1 MGLSLGSNFSNTL
14 SHVYIWALPS
24 WAISVSM
31 KAVLS
36 HREGGSTQTNENV
49 TPMQVCSPL
58 VTIWEWSFTRVQSI
72 LAERQWIIS
81 NWKRNRLWRL
91 PQKLVNE
98 ITLTTTTVCICWR
111 SQRTKTI
118 LLIAN
123 VSRKNIKQVFCLFLW
138 LFFYNILSSSLSEL
152 TDAHGQMN
160 QSLFLS

>member
-1 MGLSLGSNFSNTL
+1 MGLSLGSHFANTL

-24 WAISVSM
+24 WTISVSM

-36 HREGGSTQTNENV
+36 HRERGSTQTNENV

-58 VTIWEWSFTRVQSI
+58 VTLSEWSFTRVQST

-81 NWKRNRLWRL
+81 NWKRNRFWHL
-91 PQKLVNE
+91 PQKLVHE

-123 VSRKNIKQVFCLFLW
+123 VSRKKIESRYSAI
-138 LFFYNILSSSLSEL
+138 FFDCFFIISHHLPYLN
-152 TDAHGQMN
+152 
-160 QSLFLS
+160 

>member
-1 MGLSLGSNFSNTL
+1 MGLSLGSHFSKNTL

-36 HREGGSTQTNENV
+36 QTEGGSTQTNENV

-58 VTIWEWSFTRVQSI
+58 VTISEWSFTRVYFTRVQSI

-81 NWKRNRLWRL
+81 NWKRNRFWRL

-123 VSRKNIKQVFCLFLW
+123 VSRKKLESRYYFCHFLW
-138 LFFYNILSSSLSEL
+138 LVF
-152 TDAHGQMN
+152 
-160 QSLFLS
+160 